1 MGGKAMRLTVK
12 QGERTVNEFHFDKGP
27 VYIGRHANSQVFLPD
42 KTVSRQHAVI
52 YNTKDGQWVVEDL
65 DSANKT
71 YLNENEIHKAE
82 VKTGDVVRISDFAI
96 EVNFETD
103 AAPDPGETVELEEAP
118 ATLITGPQIII
129 RKLGAEK
136 APAIRFQAERAT
148 DFLYAIEELKKAD
161 NLDRALL
168 VLLELVSKQFKTY
181 QVWGAMRAQAGGP
194 MTSHAGRNR
203 SGMSVEQAELEFSDK
218 IGEAIDKKQFMLFI
232 SPRDLSQ
239 QKETQI
245 RSVIIAPLLTPA
257 GCFGVIYANNTFRDD
272 HYNLG
277 DLDFLMLL
285 GLHSASVLA
294 KLPA

>member
-1 MGGKAMRLTVK
+1 MRLIVK
-12 QGERTVNEFHFDKGP
+12 QGERTLNEFHFDKGP

-42 KTVSRQHAVI
+42 KVVSRQHAVI
-52 YNTKDGQWVVEDL
+52 YNTKDGLWVVEDL

-71 YLNENEIHKAE
+71 YLNGDEIHKTE
-82 VKTGDVVRISDFAI
+82 VKTGDVIRISDFNI
-96 EVNFETD
+96 EVNFDT
-103 AAPDPGETVELEEAP
+103 APPPDLSETVELEESP
-118 ATLITGPQIII
+118 ATLATGPQIII

-181 QVWGAMRAQAGGP
+181 QVWGAMRGKAGGP

-203 SGMSVEQAELEFSDK
+203 SGLAIEQTDLEFGDK

-232 SPRDLSQ
+232 FTRDLSQ

-257 GCFGVIYANNTFRDD
+257 GCFGVIYANDTFRDD

-285 GLHSASVLA
+285 GLHTASVLA
-294 KLPA
+294 KLPG

>member
-1 MGGKAMRLTVK
+1 MRLVVK

-71 YLNENEIHKAE
+71 YLNDDEIHKADI
-82 VKTGDVVRISDFAI
+82 KTGDVIRISDFAI
-96 EVNFETD
+96 EVNFEQSSG
-103 AAPDPGETVELEEAP
+103 PDPGETVELEEAP

-129 RKLGAEK
+129 RKLGAER
-136 APAIRFQAERAT
+136 APAIRFQSERAT
-148 DFLYAIEELKKAD
+148 DFLQAIEELRKAE

-168 VLLELVSKQFKTY
+168 AMLELVSRQFHTY
-181 QVWGAMRAQAGGP
+181 HVWGAMRAKSDGP
-194 MTSHAGRNR
+194 MTAHAGRDR
-203 SGMSVEQAELEFSDK
+203 SGMTVEQASLEFSDK
-218 IGEAIDKKQFMLFI
+218 IGEAIDKKQFLLFI
-232 SPRDLSQ
+232 FPRDLSQ
-239 QKETQI
+239 KKETQI

-257 GCFGVIYANNTFRDD
+257 GCLGVIYANNTFRDD

-277 DLDFLMLL
+277 DLDYLMLL
-285 GLHSASVLA
+285 GLHTASVIG

>member
-1 MGGKAMRLTVK
+1 MRLVVK

-27 VYIGRHANSQVFLPD
+27 IYIGRHTNSQIFLPD

-71 YLNENEIHKAE
+71 YLNDNEIHKVE
-82 VKTGDVVRISDFAI
+82 FKTGDVIRISDFTI
-96 EVNFETD
+96 EVNFET
-103 AAPDPGETVELEEAP
+103 AAAQDPGETVELEEAP
-118 ATLITGPQIII
+118 ATLASGPQIII

-161 NLDRALL
+161 KLDKALL
-168 VLLELVSKQFKTY
+168 VLLEVVSKQFKTY
-181 QVWGAMRAQAGGP
+181 QVWGAMRAQANGP
-194 MTSHAGRNR
+194 MTAHAGRNR
-203 SGMSVEQAELEFSDK
+203 SGMSVEQADLEFSDK
-218 IGEAIDKKQFMLFI
+218 IGESIDKKQFFLFI
-232 SPRDLSQ
+232 LTRDLSQ

-257 GCFGVIYANNTFRDD
+257 GCFGVLYANNTFRDD

-285 GLHSASVLA
+285 GLHTASVLA

>member
-1 MGGKAMRLTVK
+1 MRLVVK

-27 VYIGRHANSQVFLPD
+27 IYIGRHTNSQVFLPD

-71 YLNENEIHKAE
+71 YLNDNEIHKAE
-82 VKTGDVVRISDFAI
+82 IKTGDLIRISDFAI
-96 EVNFETD
+96 EINFETD
-103 AAPDPGETVELEEAP
+103 AAPDPAGETVELEEAP
-118 ATLITGPQIII
+118 ATLSSGPQIII

-148 DFLYAIEELKKAD
+148 DLLYAIEELRKAD
-161 NLDRALL
+161 KLDRALL
-168 VLLELVSKQFKTY
+168 ILLELVSKQFKTY
-181 QVWGAMRAQAGGP
+181 QVWGAMRAKLDGP
-194 MTSHAGRNR
+194 MTSHAGRTR
-203 SGMSVEQAELEFSDK
+203 SGMAIEQDALEFGDK
-218 IGEAIDKKQFMLFI
+218 IGQSIDKKQFMLFI
-232 SPRDLSQ
+232 FTRDLSM

-277 DLDFLMLL
+277 DLDYLL
-285 GLHSASVLA
+285 LIGLHTASLLA

>member
-1 MGGKAMRLTVK
+1 MRLVVK

-71 YLNENEIHKAE
+71 YLNDNEIHKAE

-96 EVNFETD
+96 EVSFETT
-103 AAPDPGETVELEEAP
+103 AAQDPGETVELEEAP

-181 QVWGAMRAQAGGP
+181 QVWGAMRAKADGP

-203 SGMSVEQAELEFSDK
+203 SGMSVEQADLEFSDK
-218 IGEAIDKKQFMLFI
+218 IGESIDKKQFMLFI

-285 GLHSASVLA
+285 GLHTASVLA

>member
-1 MGGKAMRLTVK
+1 MRLVVK

-27 VYIGRHANSQVFLPD
+27 IYIGRHSNSQVFLPD
-42 KTVSRQHAVI
+42 KVVSRQHAVI

-65 DSANKT
+65 ESANKT
-71 YLNENEIHKAE
+71 YLNDNDIRKAE
-82 VKTGDVVRISDFAI
+82 IKTGDVIRISDFTI
-96 EVNFETD
+96 EVSFETTST
-103 AAPDPGETVELEEAP
+103 ADPGETVELEEAP
-118 ATLITGPQIII
+118 VTLATGPQIII

-148 DFLYAIEELKKAD
+148 DFLYAIEEIKKAD
-161 NLDRALL
+161 HLDRALL
-168 VLLELVSKQFKTY
+168 MLLELVSKQFKTY
-181 QVWGAMRAQAGGP
+181 QVWGALRPKTGGP
-194 MTSHAGRNR
+194 MTAHAGRNK
-203 SGMSVEQAELEFSDK
+203 SGMAVEQADIEFGDK

-232 SPRDLSQ
+232 FTRDLDQ

-257 GCFGVIYANNTFRDD
+257 GCFGVLYANNTFRDD

-277 DLDFLMLL
+277 DLDYLMLL